1 MRRVI
6 LLLPVLLL
14 ACTRNL
20 PPLLDEFNVSSTTVQ
35 PCQSLNLTVMAR
47 DPENAGLKYTFE
59 ASPNTGTFDTFGATT
74 TWLQTPTTTQANQ
87 SVVFTVRI
95 SDGQNVVQSNPIKV
109 NLLPDT
115 KAKNCSSISGVVRPG
130 VQFASLRGYENA
142 EMRLG
147 EAIVQFK
154 NPSNAL
160 RLQSAD
166 LAVQTWITGNTA
178 VLEAPKLKAQ
188 ARLQSA
194 NARVQGTNALETMQF
209 VSSLRQRPDVLSAEP
224 NTILK
229 TQAVPNDPLYAKQ
242 WHYNMLNLPATWD
255 GFSSENEIG
264 AGIVVGIIDSG
275 ILWDATDPAKQ
286 HPDFNCE
293 VAPGKPKIL
302 PGYDFVQN
310 DNNAFDSD
318 PNAGFHGT
326 HVAGTVGACSNN
338 ALGVT
343 GVAWKTQILPIRAL
357 DGSGGSIEDIARAV
371 YWAAGISSSSLGVI
385 PNNPNPAHV
394 INMSLGGEQSPSP
407 VLQAAVNAANAKG
420 VVVVVA
426 AGNGDFSTGKPLDAA
441 VFTPANLQGVIPVG
455 ALAPDKAR
463 ASYSNYGSTVALVA
477 PGGDF
482 DQRSVVDDG
491 VLSVLGC
498 GAGDLGQFNNPQGG
512 TTPPCG
518 SNNWGYGSYHG
529 TSMASPHV
537 AGVVALMMS
546 KNAALRGTDPNN
558 WVRIRSYLTDSSSV
572 TGLSRC
578 LQGCGAGLLDAG
590 KAVQA
595 ATNLP
600 SIGAVIVNANAT
612 EINLGSSQNQR
623 TFTIQN
629 VGDTPTNLNISAA
642 GNGLSVTPST
652 VTLNPNQ
659 TQVITVNLNRAGLAG
674 DNAGRINIQYG
685 TRNFE
690 QRVYYNQGL
699 GVLSNPMGHYLRIY
713 RITGVLPNGDK
724 DRQRLNYPDTPIGAN
739 GIFAFDNLEP
749 GEYDITAYRESS
761 LNPDGT
767 INVSD
772 LGESRGLFTFDAP
785 VTTEVTLENLT
796 QIICSRT
803 GTVAGGPTKCPGK

>member
-1 MRRVI
+1 M
-6 LLLPVLLL
+6 
-14 ACTRNL
+14 
-20 PPLLDEFNVSSTTVQ
+20 Q
-35 PCQSLNLTVMAR
+35 PCQSVNLNVTAR
-47 DPENAGLKYTFE
+47 DPENAALNYTFE
-59 ASPNTGTFDTFGATT
+59 ASPATGTFDKFGATA

-87 SVVFTVRI
+87 RVVFTVRI
-95 SDGQNVVQSNPIKV
+95 SDGQNVVQSNSIKV
-109 NLLPDT
+109 NLLPDS

-130 VQFASLRGYENA
+130 VQFAALRGYENA

-154 NPSNAL
+154 NPSAAL
-160 RLQSAD
+160 RLQSTE
-166 LAVQTWITGNTA
+166 LAVKSWITGNTA
-178 VLEAPKLKAQ
+178 VLEAPSIKAR
-188 ARLQSA
+188 ARLQNTNS
-194 NARVQGTNALETMQF
+194 RVTGTSALETLQF

-229 TQAVPNDPLYAKQ
+229 TQAAPNDPLYTKQ
-242 WHYNMLNLPATWD
+242 WHYGMLNLPATWD
-255 GFSSENEIG
+255 GFSSTSDVG
-264 AGIVVGIIDSG
+264 AGVIVAVLDSG
-275 ILWDATDPAKQ
+275 ILWDATNTAKQ

-310 DNNAFDSD
+310 DNNPFDSD
-318 PNAGFHGT
+318 PSAGFHGT

-338 ALGVT
+338 ALGVA
-343 GVAWKTQILPIRAL
+343 GVAWQTQILPIRAL
-357 DGSGGSIEDIARAV
+357 DGSGGSIEDIAKAV
-371 YWAAGISSSSLGVI
+371 YWAAGISSSPLGAIAV
-385 PNNPNPAHV
+385 NPNPSNI
-394 INMSLGGEQSPSP
+394 INMSLGGEQAPSP
-407 VLQAAVNAANAKG
+407 VLQAAVDAANAKG

-455 ALAPDKAR
+455 ALAPNKAR
-463 ASYSNYGSTVALVA
+463 SSYSNYGSTVALVA

-512 TTPPCG
+512 TTPPC
-518 SNNWGYGSYHG
+518 NNWGYGSYHG

-546 KNAALRGTDPNN
+546 KNATLRGTDPNN
-558 WVRIRSYLTDSSSV
+558 WVRIRSYLTDASSL

-578 LQGCGAGLLDAG
+578 LQGCGAGLLNAN
-590 KAVQA
+590 KAVQS
-595 ATNLP
+595 ATTLP
-600 SIGAVIVNANAT
+600 SIGAVIISVAPT
-612 EINLGSSQNQR
+612 EIDLGSSQNQR

-629 VGDTPTNLNISAA
+629 VGDTAANLNISAS
-642 GNGLSVTPST
+642 GNGLSVTPNT

-659 TQVITVNLNRAGLAG
+659 TQIITINLNRTSLTGN
-674 DNAGRINIQYG
+674 NAGRINIQYD

-699 GVLSNPMGHYLRIY
+699 GVLSNPVGHYLRIY
-713 RITGVLPNGDK
+713 RIIGVLPNGGK
-724 DRQRLNYPDTPIGAN
+724 DRQRLNYPDTPVGVN

-749 GEYDITAYRESS
+749 GEYDITAYRENS

-796 QIICSRT
+796 QIICSRD
-803 GTVAGGPTKCPGK
+803 GSIEGGPAKCPK